1 MRCWGAEGISVWI
14 PAVGLGAQRWER
26 GVQGDLRC
34 KEGGEGGTELGE
46 WGCRE
51 PGDWDVQSWGIEA
64 QDWGAWN
71 LETEVYGMELWDWD
85 ADRIGMQRGPRLG
98 CTEPWDWGVW
108 SSRSIEVYEDGE
120 LGCTELGD

>member
-1 MRCWGAEGISVWI
+1 MGCWGAEGISVWI

-71 LETEVYGMELWDWD
+71 LETEVYGALGLGCRQNWD
-85 ADRIGMQRGPRLG
+85 AERPKIG
-98 CTEPWDWGVW
+98 VH
-108 SSRSIEVYEDGE
+108 
-120 LGCTELGD
+120 